1 MSNKSIGRVTLLAII
16 GMTSTIWPILA
27 QDFDSMSKEER
38 KQFLAAYTEIDAI
51 DQILPICHEIAP
63 GYSAPNQAAMA
74 EFIDARS
81 IDKVRPIVERYLAWQ
96 KAQSSAAEATL
107 KLTLGLTRTAIR
119 AALEKEP
126 EKCKETFKAEIFD
139 TEFTNVAGLVEAYG
153 LGVGGGG
160 DVAIAAPAPAVKDV
174 PATVAEAPATESAQ
188 PVAAKLSGSVGMPTP
203 VADRVEELPG
213 LSWAEVNG
221 VDSAVG
227 GGVYCVWRCVVL
239 HHEDGGYPWLFIQE
253 ALPLGA
259 DKAIDQMFTLT
270 DEYTVVGQEEIDP
283 GDMASHMNMQPDR
296 LVMRKASVERFGD
309 VDRQMI
315 FALEKGGLTTIAQ
328 LHYGEGEEGSK
339 DVQRALS
346 QVILSLQMDQETVLA
361 TLAENPS
368 GMTIDAAKGA
378 PPAPGQVIYAETPN
392 SSMNALTLS
401 LSYDDDVRYLDT
413 TVLEDDGPAIDM
425 DDSTYFYVP
434 PQPDGATIEGVFT
447 SADGYAGVGISV
459 LKSETLV
466 FNKNSRYTTSA
477 SSGVVGG
484 FLASTGSNNKGEGS
498 YRING
503 YTLELRSDDGT
514 IQSDVFFP
522 YLSRI
527 FWPGSDGPADEVNF
541 INVGGKILYR
551 DDND

>member
-1 MSNKSIGRVTLLAII
+1 MSNESIRRITLLAFA
-16 GMTSTIWPILA
+16 GTIFTISPLVA
-27 QDFDSMSKEER
+27 QDFGNLSKEER

-51 DQILPICHEIAP
+51 DQILPICNEIAP
-63 GYSAPNQAAMA
+63 DYSAPNQAAMA

-81 IDKVRPIVERYLAWQ
+81 IDKARPLVEQYLSWQ
-96 KAQSSAAEATL
+96 KAESAAAEATL

-126 EKCKETFKAEIFD
+126 EKCRETFKAEIFD
-139 TEFTNVAGLVEAYG
+139 TEFANVAGLVEAYG
-153 LGVGGGG
+153 LDTGRG
-160 DVAIAAPAPAVKDV
+160 DVAVTAPAPSATSAPAAVV
-174 PATVAEAPATESAQ
+174 EERVAESVQ
-188 PVAAKLSGSVGMPTP
+188 PVAAMSIGSVGMPAP

-213 LSWAEVNG
+213 LSWATVDG
-221 VDSAVG
+221 VDSAIG

-239 HHEDGGYPWLFIQE
+239 HHGDGDYPWLFIQE
-253 ALPLGA
+253 ALPLSA

-270 DEYTVVGQEEIDP
+270 DEYTVVGQEDVDP
-283 GDMASHMNMQPDR
+283 GDMASHMTMQPER

-315 FALEKGGLTTIAQ
+315 FALEKGGFTTIAQ
-328 LHYGEGEEGSK
+328 LHFGEGEEGSK
-339 DVQRALS
+339 DVQKALS

-361 TLAENPS
+361 ALAQNPS

-378 PPAPGQVIYAETPN
+378 PPSAGQVIYAETPN

-401 LSYDDDVRYLDT
+401 LSYDDDVRYLDK
-413 TVLEDDGPAIDM
+413 TVLEDEGPVFDM
-425 DDSTYFYVP
+425 DESTYYYVS
-434 PQPDGATIEGVFT
+434 PQQDGMMIEGTFT

-466 FNKNSRYTTSA
+466 FNRNGRYMTSA

-484 FLASTGSNNKGEGS
+484 FLASTGSGSDGEGS

-503 YTLELRSDDGT
+503 YTLELQSDDGT
-514 IQSDVFFP
+514 VQSDVFFR
-522 YLSRI
+522 YLSRT
-527 FWPGSDGPADEVNF
+527 FWPGSDGPSDEFNF
-541 INVGGKILYR
+541 INLGGKILYR
-551 DDND
+551 DDG

>member
-1 MSNKSIGRVTLLAII
+1 MSSESIRRITLLAFA
-16 GMTSTIWPILA
+16 GTIFTALPIQA
-27 QDFDSMSKEER
+27 QDFDSMSKAER

-51 DQILPICHEIAP
+51 DQILPICNEIAP
-63 GYSAPNQAAMA
+63 DYSAPNQAAMA

-81 IDKVRPIVERYLAWQ
+81 IDKARPLVEQYLSWQ
-96 KAQSSAAEATL
+96 KAGSAVAEATL

-139 TEFTNVAGLVEAYG
+139 TEFANVAGLVEAYG
-153 LGVGGGG
+153 LDTAGGG
-160 DVAIAAPAPAVKDV
+160 DVAITAPAPAETSA
-174 PATVAEAPATESAQ
+174 PAAVVEAPAAETVQ
-188 PVAAKLSGSVGMPTP
+188 PAAAAPSGSVGMPTP

-213 LSWAEVNG
+213 LSWAKVDG
-221 VDSAVG
+221 VDSAIG

-239 HHEDGGYPWLFIQE
+239 HHGDSDYPWLFIQE
-253 ALPLGA
+253 ALPLSA
-259 DKAIDQMFTLT
+259 DKAIDQMFALT
-270 DEYTVVGQEEIDP
+270 DEYTVVGQENVDP
-283 GDMASHMNMQPDR
+283 GDMASHMTMQPER

-315 FALEKGGLTTIAQ
+315 FALEKDGLTTIAQ
-328 LHYGEGEEGSK
+328 LHYGEGEDGSK
-339 DVQRALS
+339 DVQTALS
-346 QVILSLQMDQETVLA
+346 QVILSLQVDQETVLA
-361 TLAENPS
+361 ALAQNPS

-378 PPAPGQVIYAETPN
+378 PPAAGQVIYAETPN

-401 LSYDDDVRYLDT
+401 LSYDDDVRYLDK
-413 TVLEDDGPAIDM
+413 TVLDDKGPVFDM
-425 DDSTYFYVP
+425 DESTYYYVP
-434 PQPDGATIEGVFT
+434 PQQDGATIEGVFT

-466 FNKNSRYTTSA
+466 FNRNGRYTTSA

-484 FLASTGSNNKGEGS
+484 FLASTGSSSDGEGS

-503 YTLELRSDDGT
+503 YTLELQSDDGAV
-514 IQSDVFFP
+514 QSDVFFP
-522 YLSRI
+522 YLSRT
-527 FWPGSDGPADEVNF
+527 FWPGSDGPTDEVNF

-551 DDND
+551 DDD